1 MSRASTAA
9 PPDSR
14 PGVGGLGGT
23 DTGEQILLP
32 EEPFPIAAPLS
43 EFDGARAVRAAAG
56 DKQFHIALFNVGSVV
71 ALHSNGIKQSFSKK
85 ELRLLFPVMFNFIPI
100 SPLVV
105 FYSITICLSFV
116 NKYYL

>member
-23 DTGEQILLP
+23 DTGEQVLLP
-32 EEPFPIAAPLS
+32 EEPLPIATPLS

-56 DKQFHIALFNVGSVV
+56 DKQFHIALLLTGNMVAFHPDGIGLVGCVIVVGGRAGKVGEGKVGLSVTE
-71 ALHSNGIKQSFSKK
+71 A
-85 ELRLLFPVMFNFIPI
+85 
-100 SPLVV
+100 VV
-105 FYSITICLSFV
+105 
-116 NKYYL
+116 

>member
-23 DTGEQILLP
+23 DTGEQVLLP
-32 EEPFPIAAPLS
+32 EEPLPIATPLS

-56 DKQFHIALFNVGSVV
+56 DKQFHIALLLTGNMV
-71 ALHSNGIKQSFSKK
+71 ALNPNGIGQGGRIVIFGSGAGKVG
-85 ELRLLFPVMFNFIPI
+85 EGEVG
-100 SPLVV
+100 
-105 FYSITICLSFV
+105 LSV
-116 NKYYL
+116 AEAIV

>member
-23 DTGEQILLP
+23 DTGEQVLLP

-56 DKQFHIALFNVGSVV
+56 DKQFHIALLLTGNVV
-71 ALHSNGIKQSFSKK
+71 ALNPNGIGQDGRIVIFGSGAGKIG
-85 ELRLLFPVMFNFIPI
+85 EGEVG
-100 SPLVV
+100 
-105 FYSITICLSFV
+105 LSV
-116 NKYYL
+116 AEAIV

>member
-23 DTGEQILLP
+23 DTGEQVLLP
-32 EEPFPIAAPLS
+32 EEPLPIAAPLS

-56 DKQFHIALFNVGSVV
+56 DKQFHIALLLTGNMVAFHPDGIGLVGCVIVVGGRAGKVGEGKVGLSVTE
-71 ALHSNGIKQSFSKK
+71 A
-85 ELRLLFPVMFNFIPI
+85 
-100 SPLVV
+100 VV
-105 FYSITICLSFV
+105 
-116 NKYYL
+116 